1 MDEVEPHGCRKQ
13 KGPTRTKRPTTSTLQ
28 ERLYSKYHTTQ
39 SGHVRLVTR
48 RITKHNA
55 QTESSSGTSVHAIAL
70 FPLLLLSTS
79 NFRAYLVS
87 PSKFFRENDSRL
99 AFCEMKK
106 KKENLISSRG
116 WIRSIWCQRERK
128 REFENVGAKKDAW
141 ASYWNEWGWILERS
155 LIRKVVARPSRAIRA
170 FLPSLLPFF
179 PPLLENSFFSKQS
192 NNARALARGR
202 GRQWRKRPTWA

>member
-70 FPLLLLSTS
+70 FPLSSCSLPLIFEPISSLHLNVFERTI
-79 NFRAYLVS
+79 RVS
-87 PSKFFRENDSRL
+87 LFAKWKR
-99 AFCEMKK
+99 KK
-106 KKENLISSRG
+106 KISFLREDEFDPSDA
-116 WIRSIWCQRERK
+116 RERERERVWK
-128 REFENVGAKKDAW
+128 RRREKGCVGVV
-141 ASYWNEWGWILERS
+141 LERVR
-155 LIRKVVARPSRAIRA
+155 LDTWTIVDK
-170 FLPSLLPFF
+170 
-179 PPLLENSFFSKQS
+179 K
-192 NNARALARGR
+192 GR
-202 GRQWRKRPTWA
+202 GTA

>member
-1 MDEVEPHGCRKQ
+1 MDKMDEVEPHGCRKQ

-55 QTESSSGTSVHAIAL
+55 QTESSSGTSVHAIAPPRPL
-70 FPLLLLSTS
+70 PPLLLLSTS

-106 KKENLISSRG
+106 KISFLREDEFDPSDGRE
-116 WIRSIWCQRERK
+116 RRERK
-128 REFENVGAKKDAW
+128 RENLK
-141 ASYWNEWGWILERS
+141 
-155 LIRKVVARPSRAIRA
+155 
-170 FLPSLLPFF
+170 
-179 PPLLENSFFSKQS
+179 
-192 NNARALARGR
+192 
-202 GRQWRKRPTWA
+202 T